1 LGPLA
6 IAARD
11 LFAEDLLASGFLK
24 RSKLQMRSG
33 VAMVASTASQL
44 QISWRA
50 TFTWMMPI

>member
-1 LGPLA
+1 LIEHALKLRSLA
-6 IAARD
+6 IAAGD
-11 LFAEDLLASGFLK
+11 LFAKE
-24 RSKLQMRSG
+24 RMRSG